1 MKKITLYIE
10 TANESKT
17 VEIEDE
23 ITIGRTDA
31 ARLILDDVGLSRLN
45 TTFFRDGD
53 VVFVVDENSLNGTF
67 VNGEKVSGQP
77 QRIFDGDGIKI
88 GTETQ
93 IRLEIVG
100 SRQSAVGSQNLAE
113 QESKDKGQRTKDTFV
128 NPKPET
134 RNPKSNKPPFVIIAA
149 VGSTFAIV
157 LLAAIGILIANRY
170 DSGSRNSKGATAP
183 KIITSAPIPIRVVDP
198 LGGEVPETLDD
209 LMEAWEVQDAEFTA
223 KDLEAETVKT
233 STDAPELAVPVA
245 EWQAER
251 DLAMGRR
258 DAPVGLVSG
267 VTIPAELGGG
277 IAKQLSL
284 FAKMG
289 ITPDKLPKDY
299 AALARMRMANQLV
312 ELPLATKYYYLD
324 NIGTSADGSEFY
336 SFEPNTRTRSPLLLN
351 SEDYS
356 ILKTLANN
364 YNGEKYDITNPADR
378 LKMKRRLLRMF
389 HPRAK
394 AFLEE
399 LGKAYY
405 EKFKRPLKV
414 TSLTRS
420 LEYQFDLS
428 KATRN
433 AYRGQTPPHSTGA
446 TFDMAYMQMTA
457 EEQTFLMSKLAEYER
472 AGKID
477 SLREVAQTPCIHT
490 FVYPLEK

>member
-1 MKKITLYIE
+1 MKKITLYIQ

-23 ITIGRTDA
+23 ITIGRTNA
-31 ARLILDDVGLSRLN
+31 AQLVLDDIGLSRLN

-77 QRIFDGDGIKI
+77 QRIFDGDSIKI

-93 IRLEIVG
+93 IRLEIGQLPDVG
-100 SRQSAVGSQNLAE
+100 LQIPD
-113 QESKDKGQRTKDTFV
+113 SKIQRPAANVPVT
-128 NPKPET
+128 PKAET
-134 RNPKSNKPPFVIIAA
+134 RNSKSNKPPFVILAA
-149 VGSTFAIV
+149 IGSTFAIV

-170 DSGSRNSKGATAP
+170 DSGSRNSKGAPAP
-183 KIITSAPIPIRVVDP
+183 KIIASAPIPIRVVDP

-258 DAPVGLVSG
+258 NAPVGLVSG

-336 SFEPNTRTRSPLLLN
+336 TFEPNTRTRSPLLLN

-364 YNGEKYDITNPADR
+364 YNGEKYDITNPSDR

-394 AFLEE
+394 IFLEE

>member
-10 TANESKT
+10 TTGETRN
-17 VEIEDE
+17 VEIDDE
-23 ITIGRTDA
+23 VSIGRTNA
-31 ARLILDDVGLSRLN
+31 AQIVLDDVGLSRLN

-53 VVFVVDENSLNGTF
+53 VVFIVDENSLNGTF
-67 VNGEKVSGQP
+67 VNGEKISGQP
-77 QRIFDGDGIKI
+77 QRIFDGDTIKI
-88 GTETQ
+88 GTDTF
-93 IRLEIVG
+93 IRLEIG
-100 SRQSAVGSQNLAE
+100 QIAD
-113 QESKDKGQRTKDTFV
+113 SKFQIADSKGQDSNIQPSPVDVPARPQ
-128 NPKPET
+128 PKIQS
-134 RNPKSNKPPFVIIAA
+134 PKSNKPPILLIAA
-149 VGSTFAIV
+149 AGSTFAIIFFAV
-157 LLAAIGILIANRY
+157 IGILIANHL
-170 DSGSRNSKGATAP
+170 DNNSNSSGGKTAP
-183 KIITSAPIPIRVVDP
+183 RIVTSAPIPIRVVDP
-198 LGGEVPETLDD
+198 LGGEEPESLDD
-209 LMEAWEVQDAEFTA
+209 VVQAWEVQDAEFTA
-223 KDLEAETVKT
+223 TDLKSEEVTT
-233 STDAPELAVPVA
+233 STGAPELAVPVA
-245 EWQAER
+245 EWEAAR
-251 DLAMGRR
+251 SLAMGKR

-277 IAKQLSL
+277 ITKQLSL

-289 ITPDKLPKDY
+289 ITPDKLPKDF

-324 NIGTSADGSEFY
+324 NIGTSADGSDFE
-336 SFEPNTRTRSPLLLN
+336 SFEPATRTKTPLLLN

-356 ILKTLANN
+356 ALKTLANN
-364 YNGEKYDITNPADR
+364 YNGEKYDLANPADR

-405 EKFKRPLKV
+405 DEFKRPLKV

-433 AYRGQTPPHSTGA
+433 AYRGQTPPHCTGA

-457 EEQTFLMSKLAEYER
+457 KEQTFLMSKLAEYER
-472 AGKID
+472 ANKID

-490 FVYPLEK
+490 FVYP